1 MDKKRVLF
9 ISQEITPYLS
19 ETEISTRC
27 RNLPEGIMEKGK
39 DIRIFMPKYGCI
51 NERRNQLHEVIRLS
65 GMNMILDNLDYPLII
80 KVASLQPIRM
90 QVYFIE
96 NEDYFPKKTF
106 MHELDGEEFEFHD
119 ERAIFFCRG
128 VLETV
133 RKLGWAPNVVHCH
146 GWMSALV
153 PMYLKKAFAEDP
165 IFDNTKVVYSVYDQE
180 SNVEIDN
187 DMARKSIITGV
198 SEDDVELINN
208 ASVDTL
214 HKLAIKYAD
223 AVIMGSEKISDDLN
237 KFIVDSDKYVISY
250 QNDEDYV
257 DAYDTLY
264 DELLEEDDTDTV
276 PLEDITDVP
285 TNDGEEN

>member
-1 MDKKRVLF
+1 MEKKRVLF
-9 ISQEITPYLS
+9 ISQEITPYLG

-27 RNLPEGIMEKGK
+27 RNLPQEIMEKGK

-80 KVASLQPIRM
+80 KVASLQPVRM

-106 MHELDGEEFEFHD
+106 MHELDGNSFEFHD

-133 RKLGWAPNVVHCH
+133 RKLGWAPDVVHCH

-165 IFDNTKVVYSVYDQE
+165 IFDNTKVIYSVYNQD
-180 SNVEIDN
+180 SDIEIDD
-187 DMARKSIITGV
+187 DMARKSLINGV
-198 SEDDVELINN
+198 EEKDVELISK
-208 ASVDTL
+208 ASVDAL
-214 HKLAIKYAD
+214 HKLAITYAD
-223 AVIMGSEKISDDLN
+223 AVIKGSETLSDDLD
-237 KFIVDSDKYVISY
+237 KFIVDSDKYVVPHQS
-250 QNDEDYV
+250 DENYLDV
-257 DAYDTLY
+257 YDTLY
-264 DELLEEDDTDTV
+264 DELLEEV
-276 PLEDITDVP
+276 EVLS
-285 TNDGEEN
+285 

>member
-9 ISQEITPYLS
+9 ISQEITPYLC

-27 RNLPEGIMEKGK
+27 RNLPQGIMEKGK

-198 SEDDVELINN
+198 SEDDVELINT

-223 AVIMGSEKISDDLN
+223 AVIMGSEKISNDLN
-237 KFIVDSDKYVISY
+237 KFIVDSDKYVITH

-257 DAYDTLY
+257 DAYDALY
-264 DELLEEDDTDTV
+264 DELLEEV
-276 PLEDITDVP
+276 EVYS
-285 TNDGEEN
+285 

>member
-9 ISQEITPYLS
+9 ISQEITPYLC

-27 RNLPEGIMEKGK
+27 RNLPQGIMEKGK

-80 KVASLQPIRM
+80 KVASLQPVRM

-133 RKLGWAPNVVHCH
+133 RKLGWAPNIVHCH

-198 SEDDVELINN
+198 NEDDVQLIKQ

-214 HKLAIKYAD
+214 HQLAIKYAD
-223 AVIMGSEKISDDLN
+223 AIIMGSEKISDDLN
-237 KFIVDSDKYVISY
+237 TFIADSDKYLITHQS
-250 QNDEDYV
+250 DEEFI
-257 DAYDTLY
+257 DAYDALY
-264 DELLEEDDTDTV
+264 DELLE
-276 PLEDITDVP
+276 DV
-285 TNDGEEN
+285 EVYS

>member
-9 ISQEITPYLS
+9 ISQEITPYLC

-27 RNLPEGIMEKGK
+27 RNLPQGIMEKGK

-80 KVASLQPIRM
+80 KVASLQPVRM

-128 VLETV
+128 LLETV
-133 RKLGWAPNVVHCH
+133 RKLGWAPNIVHCH

-198 SEDDVELINN
+198 NEDDVQLIKQ

-214 HKLAIKYAD
+214 HQLAIKYAD
-223 AVIMGSEKISDDLN
+223 AIIMGSEKISDDLN
-237 KFIVDSDKYVISY
+237 TFIVDSDKYVITHQS
-250 QNDEDYV
+250 DEEFI
-257 DAYDTLY
+257 DAYDALY
-264 DELLEEDDTDTV
+264 DELLE
-276 PLEDITDVP
+276 DV
-285 TNDGEEN
+285 EVYS

>member
-9 ISQEITPYLS
+9 ISQEITPYLC

-27 RNLPEGIMEKGK
+27 RNLPQGIMEKGK

-198 SEDDVELINN
+198 SEDDVELINS

-214 HKLAIKYAD
+214 HKLAIKFAD
-223 AVIMGSEKISDDLN
+223 AIIMGSEKISNDLN
-237 KFIVDSDKYVISY
+237 KFIVDSDKYVVPY
-250 QNDEDYV
+250 QNDENYV
-257 DAYDTLY
+257 DAYDALY
-264 DELLEEDDTDTV
+264 DELLEEV
-276 PLEDITDVP
+276 EVYS
-285 TNDGEEN
+285 

>member
-9 ISQEITPYLS
+9 ISQEITPYLC

-27 RNLPEGIMEKGK
+27 RNLPQGIMEKGK

-153 PMYLKKAFAEDP
+153 PMYLKKAFSEDP

-187 DMARKSIITGV
+187 DMARKSIIAGV
-198 SEDDVELINN
+198 SEDDVELINT
-208 ASVDTL
+208 ASVNTL

-237 KFIVDSDKYVISY
+237 KFIVDSDKYVITH

-257 DAYDTLY
+257 DAYDALY
-264 DELLEEDDTDTV
+264 DELLEEV
-276 PLEDITDVP
+276 EVYS
-285 TNDGEEN
+285 

>member
-1 MDKKRVLF
+1 MSGTKFSKFMDKKRVLF
-9 ISQEITPYLS
+9 ISQEITPYLC
-19 ETEISTRC
+19 ETEISKRC
-27 RNLPEGIMEKGK
+27 RNLPQGIMEKGK

-153 PMYLKKAFAEDP
+153 PMYLKKAFADDP

-180 SNVEIDN
+180 SNIEIDN

-198 SEDDVELINN
+198 SEDDVELINT

-223 AVIMGSEKISDDLN
+223 AVIMGSEKISDNLN
-237 KFIVDSDKYVISY
+237 KFIVDSDKYVISF
-250 QNDEDYV
+250 QNNEDYI
-257 DAYDTLY
+257 DAYDALY
-264 DELLEEDDTDTV
+264 DELLEEV
-276 PLEDITDVP
+276 EVYS
-285 TNDGEEN
+285 

>member
-9 ISQEITPYLS
+9 VSQEITPYLC

-27 RNLPEGIMEKGK
+27 RNLPQGIMEKGK

-106 MHELDGEEFEFHD
+106 MHELDGEEFEFND
-119 ERAIFFCRG
+119 ERVIFFCRG

-180 SNVEIDN
+180 SNVELNN

-198 SEDDVELINN
+198 SEDDVELINT
-208 ASVDTL
+208 ASIDTL
-214 HKLAIKYAD
+214 HKLAVKYAD

-264 DELLEEDDTDTV
+264 DELLEEV
-276 PLEDITDVP
+276 EIFS
-285 TNDGEEN
+285 

>member
-9 ISQEITPYLS
+9 ISQEITPYLC

-27 RNLPEGIMEKGK
+27 RNLPQGIMEKGK

-198 SEDDVELINN
+198 SEDDVELINT

-223 AVIMGSEKISDDLN
+223 AIIMGSEKISDDLN
-237 KFIVDSDKYVISY
+237 KFIVDSDKYVVSY

-257 DAYDTLY
+257 DAYDALY
-264 DELLEEDDTDTV
+264 DELLEEV
-276 PLEDITDVP
+276 EVYS
-285 TNDGEEN
+285 

>member
-9 ISQEITPYLS
+9 ISQEITPYLC
-19 ETEISTRC
+19 ETEISSRC
-27 RNLPEGIMEKGK
+27 RNLPQGIMEKGK

-80 KVASLQPIRM
+80 KVASLQPVRM

-106 MHELDGEEFEFHD
+106 MHELDGEDFEFHD

-198 SEDDVELINN
+198 NEDDVQLIKQ

-214 HKLAIKYAD
+214 HQLAIKYAD
-223 AVIMGSEKISDDLN
+223 AIIMGSEKISDDLN
-237 KFIVDSDKYVISY
+237 TFIVDSDKYVITHQS
-250 QNDEDYV
+250 DEEFI
-257 DAYDTLY
+257 DAYDALY
-264 DELLEEDDTDTV
+264 DELLE
-276 PLEDITDVP
+276 DV
-285 TNDGEEN
+285 EVYS

>member
-9 ISQEITPYLS
+9 ISQEITPYLC
-19 ETEISTRC
+19 ETEMSTRC
-27 RNLPEGIMEKGK
+27 RHLPQGIMENGK

-80 KVASLQPIRM
+80 KVASLQPVRM

-106 MHELDGEEFEFHD
+106 MHELDGEEIEYHD
-119 ERAIFFCRG
+119 ERTIFFCRG

-133 RKLGWAPNVVHCH
+133 RKLGWAPDVVHCH

-165 IFDNTKVVYSVYDQE
+165 IFNNTKVIYSVYDQE

-187 DMARKSIITGV
+187 DMARKSLITGIEE
-198 SEDDVELINN
+198 EDVDLIGN
-208 ASVDTL
+208 ATVDAL

-237 KFIVDSDKYVISY
+237 TFIVDSEKYVIPHK
-250 QNDEDYV
+250 NDEEYIY
-257 DAYDTLY
+257 AYDALY
-264 DELLEEDDTDTV
+264 DELLEEV
-276 PLEDITDVP
+276 EVYS
-285 TNDGEEN
+285 

>member
-1 MDKKRVLF
+1 M
-9 ISQEITPYLS
+9 
-19 ETEISTRC
+19 
-27 RNLPEGIMEKGK
+27 NLVIN
-39 DIRIFMPKYGCI
+39 DIDM
-51 NERRNQLHEVIRLS
+51 
-65 GMNMILDNLDYPLII
+65 PLII
-80 KVASLQPIRM
+80 KVASIPKERM

-133 RKLGWAPNVVHCH
+133 RKLGWAPNIVHCH

-198 SEDDVELINN
+198 NEDDVQLIKQ

-214 HKLAIKYAD
+214 HQLAIKYAD
-223 AVIMGSEKISDDLN
+223 AIIMGSEKISDDLN
-237 KFIVDSDKYVISY
+237 TFIVDSDKYVITHQSDEEFIDSY
-250 QNDEDYV
+250 
-257 DAYDTLY
+257 DALY
-264 DELLEEDDTDTV
+264 DELLE
-276 PLEDITDVP
+276 DV
-285 TNDGEEN
+285 EVYS

>member
-9 ISQEITPYLS
+9 ISQEITPYLC

-27 RNLPEGIMEKGK
+27 RNLPQGIMEKGK

-180 SNVEIDN
+180 SNVAIDN
-187 DMARKSIITGV
+187 DMARKSIIAGV
-198 SEDDVELINN
+198 SEDDVELINT

-237 KFIVDSDKYVISY
+237 KFIVDSHKYVITH

-257 DAYDTLY
+257 DAYDALY
-264 DELLEEDDTDTV
+264 DELLEEV
-276 PLEDITDVP
+276 EVYS
-285 TNDGEEN
+285 

>member
-9 ISQEITPYLS
+9 ISQEITPYLC

-27 RNLPEGIMEKGK
+27 RNLPQGIMEKGK

-198 SEDDVELINN
+198 SEDDVELINT
-208 ASVDTL
+208 ASVDAL

-237 KFIVDSDKYVISY
+237 KFIVDSDKYLIPH

-257 DAYDTLY
+257 DAYDALY
-264 DELLEEDDTDTV
+264 DELLEEV
-276 PLEDITDVP
+276 EVYS
-285 TNDGEEN
+285 

>member
-1 MDKKRVLF
+1 
-9 ISQEITPYLS
+9 
-19 ETEISTRC
+19 
-27 RNLPEGIMEKGK
+27 
-39 DIRIFMPKYGCI
+39 MPKYGCI

-198 SEDDVELINN
+198 SEDDVELINT

-223 AVIMGSEKISDDLN
+223 AVIMGSEKISNDLN
-237 KFIVDSDKYVISY
+237 KFIVDSDKYVIPH

-264 DELLEEDDTDTV
+264 DELLEEV
-276 PLEDITDVP
+276 AVYS
-285 TNDGEEN
+285 

>member
-9 ISQEITPYLS
+9 ISQEITPYLC
-19 ETEISTRC
+19 ETEISTKC
-27 RNLPEGIMEKGK
+27 RSLPQGIMEKGK
-39 DIRIFMPKYGCI
+39 DIRVFMPKYGCI

-106 MHELDGEEFEFHD
+106 MHELDGEEFEYHD
-119 ERAIFFCRG
+119 ERVIFFCRG

-153 PMYLKKAFAEDP
+153 PMYLKKAFTEDP
-165 IFDNTKVVYSVYDQE
+165 IFDNTKVVYSIYNQE
-180 SNVEIDN
+180 SNIEIDN
-187 DMARKSIITGV
+187 DMARKSLITGV
-198 SEDDVELINN
+198 SEEDVKLINT
-208 ASVDTL
+208 ASVDSL

-237 KFIVDSDKYVISY
+237 KFIIDSGKYLLNHHDNEACIEPY
-250 QNDEDYV
+250 NN
-257 DAYDTLY
+257 LY
-264 DELLEEDDTDTV
+264 DELLEEAEV
-276 PLEDITDVP
+276 YS
-285 TNDGEEN
+285 

>member
-9 ISQEITPYLS
+9 ISQEITPYLC

-27 RNLPEGIMEKGK
+27 RNLPQGIMEKGK

-153 PMYLKKAFAEDP
+153 PMYLKKAFSEDP

-187 DMARKSIITGV
+187 DMARKSIIAGV
-198 SEDDVELINN
+198 SEDDVELINT

-237 KFIVDSDKYVISY
+237 KFIVDSDKYVITH

-257 DAYDTLY
+257 DAYDALY
-264 DELLEEDDTDTV
+264 DELLEEV
-276 PLEDITDVP
+276 EVYS
-285 TNDGEEN
+285 

>member
-9 ISQEITPYLS
+9 ISQEITPYLC
-19 ETEISTRC
+19 ETEISTKC
-27 RNLPEGIMEKGK
+27 RSLPEGIMEKGK

-106 MHELDGEEFEFHD
+106 MHELDGEDFEFHD

-198 SEDDVELINN
+198 SDEDLKLIKT
-208 ASVDTL
+208 ASVDSL

-223 AVIMGSEKISDDLN
+223 AIIMGSEKISDDLN
-237 KFIVDSDKYVISY
+237 KFIIDSGKHLLTHHDNEACIEPY
-250 QNDEDYV
+250 NN
-257 DAYDTLY
+257 LY
-264 DELLEEDDTDTV
+264 DELLEEV
-276 PLEDITDVP
+276 EVYS
-285 TNDGEEN
+285 